1 MIKSLDELWEKIQG
15 EFDKRFAEQDKK
27 WDAKFKEQDK
37 KWEGRFAEQDKKAE
51 ERNKVVDSRFD
62 NIENMLD
69 MMVNVNLAKILNEQ
83 TKTRTELENTR
94 IELKNDLNKYIKQN
108 EYEHKKMECKLA
120 EIEMKYGYTANQ

>member
-1 MIKSLDELWEKIQG
+1 MDAKFAEQEEKLNAKM
-15 EFDKRFAEQDKK
+15 DARFAEQDKK

-62 NIENMLD
+62 KIENMLD

-83 TKTRTELENTR
+83 TKTRTELANTR

>member
-62 NIENMLD
+62 KIENMLD

-83 TKTRTELENTR
+83 TKTRTELANTR
-94 IELKNDLNKYIKQN
+94 I
-108 EYEHKKMECKLA
+108 
-120 EIEMKYGYTANQ
+120 